1 MSPGRVRGER
11 AEARTRHLHAPP
23 CQTVPACYSHLALVP
38 SVHCLSGEDV
48 ALALFV
54 GLFWALLGA
63 AVPAAL
69 ASQTRV
75 VSTASQ
81 RLEIGSPLPAIAW
94 EGLPGVD
101 REYLGVEG
109 PVSSTDDVAG
119 EILVLEFLNTHC
131 QSCMAQAPV
140 MRELQ
145 ILIDT
150 DPELKGRAR
159 ILAIA
164 EGNTADETAAFRKRY
179 RLPFPVVPDPGF
191 RAFHA
196 FGNPGGTPYT
206 LLCVRRAGRW
216 IVATEHLGAI
226 TTALLPYYDMKR
238 YRGLDPSLFQG
249 LAAERSAFR
258 VLRRPPELRMPDA
271 EIAERIRRAPRF
283 QDQDVGVEPLELP
296 GAGRAWRITGTG
308 GSYFARL
315 FSVAPVCDICHAL
328 HFVAVFD
335 RFGEV
340 AEFVP
345 LRITKFGNQELSAE
359 EVAFLRSRLLGFSGF
374 RPRMFDPAA
383 DAVTGATMSS
393 SLVFDALRNAGAFL
407 QALIDEGLVVP

>member
-1 MSPGRVRGER
+1 MCLRYIVLLGESVN
-11 AEARTRHLHAPP
+11 A
-23 CQTVPACYSHLALVP
+23 ALWIAV
-38 SVHCLSGEDV
+38 
-48 ALALFV
+48 
-54 GLFWALLGA
+54 FWALVWA
-63 AVPAAL
+63 SAPASF

-75 VSTASQ
+75 ESVASQ
-81 RLEIGSPLPAIAW
+81 RLEIGAPLPAIAW
-94 EGLPGVD
+94 QGLSGPD
-101 REYLGVEG
+101 QAYLGVQG
-109 PVSSTDDVAG
+109 PDSTTGDVAG
-119 EILVLEFLNTHC
+119 EILVVEFLNTHC

-145 ILIDT
+145 TLIDT

-191 RAFHA
+191 LAFHA

-206 LLCVRRAGRW
+206 LLCVRREGRW

-238 YRGLDPSLFQG
+238 YRNLDPSLFKG
-249 LAAERSAFR
+249 LAEEGSAFQ
-258 VLRRPPELRMPDA
+258 VLRRPPRLRMP
-271 EIAERIRRAPRF
+271 EPEVLERIRRAPRF
-283 QDQDVGVEPLELP
+283 RGQDVRIEPLEL
-296 GAGRAWRITGTG
+296 AGVDRAWRIDARDGPF
-308 GSYFARL
+308 FARV
-315 FSVAPVCDICHAL
+315 FSVPPVCDICHAL

-335 RFGEV
+335 RYGEV

-345 LRITKFGNQELSAE
+345 LRVTKFGNQEITTE
-359 EVAFLRSRLLGFSGF
+359 EAAFLRARLLGFSAF
-374 RPRMFDPAA
+374 QPRMFDPAV

-407 QALIDEGLVVP
+407 QALIDEGLVSP

>member
-1 MSPGRVRGER
+1 MCFRYIVLLGEIVNAVLR
-11 AEARTRHLHAPP
+11 I
-23 CQTVPACYSHLALVP
+23 
-38 SVHCLSGEDV
+38 
-48 ALALFV
+48 
-54 GLFWALLGA
+54 GLFWAFLGA
-63 AVPAAL
+63 TVPYAL
-69 ASQTRV
+69 SSQTQV

-81 RLEIGSPLPAIAW
+81 RLEIGEPLPRIAW
-94 EGLPGVD
+94 QGLAGPD
-101 REYLGVEG
+101 QAYLGVEG
-109 PVSSTDDVAG
+109 PDSATADVAG
-119 EILVLEFLNTHC
+119 EVLVVEFLNTHC

-145 ILIDT
+145 TLIDT

-191 RAFHA
+191 LAFHA

-206 LLCVRRAGRW
+206 LLCVRRDGRW

-238 YRGLDPSLFQG
+238 YRNLDPSLFKG
-249 LAAERSAFR
+249 LAEERSAFR
-258 VLRRPPELRMPDA
+258 VLRRPPELRMPEA
-271 EIAERIRRAPRF
+271 EIIERIRRAPRF
-283 QDQDVGVEPLELP
+283 QGQEVRVEPLELP
-296 GAGRAWRITGTG
+296 DTGRAWRIEANG
-308 GSYFARL
+308 GPFFARV

-345 LRITKFGNQELSAE
+345 LRITKFGNQDLSVE
-359 EVAFLRSRLLGFSGF
+359 EVAFLRTRLLGFSAF
-374 RPRMFDPAA
+374 RPRMFDPAV

-407 QALIDEGLVVP
+407 QALIDEGLVSP